1 MQEKWVYL
9 FSEGNAKMKGLLGGK
24 GANLAEMSRLGL
36 PIPPGF
42 TLTTKACLQYYKKGR
57 KLPNGCKEQINQ
69 ALTEVEKTTGKKF
82 GDKKNPLLVSV
93 RSGAPVSMPGMMDT
107 VLNLGLND
115 EVIEGLIEQI
125 GDRRFALD
133 VYRRFIQMFSDIVLK
148 IPRENFEEVL
158 DSIKRGERVKFDKD
172 ISTNGLARIV
182 EEYKAIIEKEVKRPF
197 PSDPKEQLLLA
208 IRAVFESWNNKRAIT
223 YRKINKIPDTLGTA
237 INVQTMVFG
246 NIGEDSAT
254 GVAFTRNPAD
264 GENRLYGEYLT
275 NAQGEDVVAGIRTPK
290 PIADLG
296 KENLRV
302 YEQLANICKLLERHY
317 KDMQDIEFTIEKS
330 KLWILQTRTG
340 KRTALA
346 TVKAAVDMV
355 EEGLITKEE
364 AVKRIEP
371 SQIDMLLHPMIDPKA
386 KIDPLAKG
394 LPASPGAATGKA
406 VFTPEDAVELKEK
419 KEPSILVR
427 LETSPEDIAG
437 MHACEGILTQ
447 RGGMTSHA
455 AVVSRAM
462 GKPCIVGCESIGV
475 DYKKEEF
482 RVKDLVLKK
491 GDVITLDGTTGNV
504 MKGEVPK
511 VTTSLKGEFGKLL
524 QYADGIRKLGV
535 KANADTPEQAKVA
548 HEFGAEGVGLC
559 RTEHMFFGEN
569 RIKAVREMIIA
580 DNVKQRKRALSKLLP
595 MQKDDFKKFFREMS
609 GLPIIIRT
617 LDPPLHEFL
626 PKEAE
631 QIRELAKEMD
641 IEEEKL
647 RMKVASLSE
656 INPMLGHRGCR
667 LGISYPEITEMQ
679 ARAIFE
685 AACEVKKEGI
695 EVIPEVMIPVVNEA
709 HEFENQRKI
718 VERVAKEVMNEYGM
732 QMKYKVGIMIELPR
746 ACITAD
752 QIAKKA
758 EFFSFGT
765 NDLTQTTFGFSRD
778 DVGKIL
784 PDYIEKRILGFD
796 PFQRIDERGV
806 GELVRIGIE
815 KGRSTNPN
823 LEIGICGEHGG
834 EPYSIEFCHRV
845 GMNYVS
851 CSPYRVPIAR
861 IAAAR
866 AALKEREG
874 NTLI

>member
-9 FSEGNAKMKGLLGGK
+9 FREGNAEMRGLLGGK

-42 TLTTKACLQYYKKGR
+42 IITTKACLQYYKNKG
-57 KLPNGCKEQINQ
+57 KLPDGCKEQIDL
-69 ALTEVEKTTGKKF
+69 ALVEIEKTTGKKF
-82 GDKKNPLLVSV
+82 GHKKNPLLVSV

-115 EVIEGLIEQI
+115 EVVEGLIEQI
-125 GDRRFALD
+125 GGKRFALD

-148 IPRENFEEVL
+148 IPREKFEELL
-158 DSIKRGERVKFDKD
+158 DSIKKEEGVKFDKD
-172 ISTNGLARIV
+172 VSADGIARAI
-182 EEYKAIIEKEVKRPF
+182 EEYKVIVKKEAKRSF
-197 PSDPKEQLLLA
+197 PSDPREQLLLT
-208 IRAVFESWNNKRAIT
+208 IKAVFESWNNKRAIT
-223 YRKINKIPDTLGTA
+223 YRRINKIPETLGTA
-237 INVQTMVFG
+237 INIQTMVFG

-264 GENRLYGEYLT
+264 GDNRFYGEYLT

-290 PIADLG
+290 PIAELK
-296 KENLRV
+296 KENPRI
-302 YEQLANICKLLERHY
+302 YEELSNTCKLLERHY
-317 KDMQDIEFTIEKS
+317 KDIQDIEFTIEKS
-330 KLWILQTRTG
+330 KLWMLQTRAG
-340 KRTALA
+340 KRTASA
-346 TVKAAVDMV
+346 AVKVAVDMV

-371 SQIDMLLHPMIDPKA
+371 FQIDMLLHPMIDPKV
-386 KIDPLAKG
+386 KIDPIAKG
-394 LPASPGAATGKA
+394 LPASPGAATGTV
-406 VFTPEDAVELKEK
+406 VFTPENAVRLKEK

-462 GKPCIVGCESIGV
+462 GKPCIVGCESITI

-482 RVKDLVLKK
+482 WVKNLVIKK
-491 GDVITLDGTTGNV
+491 GALITLDGATGNV

-524 QYADGIRKLGV
+524 RYADEIRKLGV
-535 KANADTPEQAKVA
+535 RANADTPEQAKVA
-548 HEFGAEGVGLC
+548 HKFGAEGVGLC
-559 RTEHMFFGEN
+559 RTEHMFFGED
-569 RIKAVREMIIA
+569 RIKAMREMIIA
-580 DNVKQRKRALSKLLP
+580 DSVKQRKRALSKLLP
-595 MQKDDFKKFFREMS
+595 MQKEDFKKFFREMS
-609 GLPIIIRT
+609 DLPVIIRT

-626 PKEAE
+626 PKKPK
-631 QIRELAKEMD
+631 QISELAKEMGV
-641 IEEEKL
+641 EEEKL
-647 RMKVASLSE
+647 KRKIASLSE

-679 ARAIFE
+679 ARAVFE
-685 AACEVKKEGI
+685 AACEVKKEGS

-718 VERVAKEVMNEYGM
+718 VDRVAKEVMDKYGM

-746 ACITAD
+746 ACVTAD

-784 PDYIEKRILGFD
+784 PDYIEKGILNFD
-796 PFQRIDERGV
+796 PFQRIDEKGV
-806 GELVRIGIE
+806 GNLVKVGIE
-815 KGRSTNPN
+815 RGRSTNPN

-834 EPYSIEFCHRV
+834 EPHSIEFCHRV

-861 IAAAR
+861 LAAAH
-866 AALKEREG
+866 ATLKKRE
-874 NTLI
+874 NKP